1 MGYLVV
7 TDKWRYNNLT
17 TVILENDLIK
27 VVIIPEVGGKLENI
41 IYKPQ
46 NIDFL
51 WHNPRIETKR
61 FLFIVNN
68 DDCRGYGLK
77 FLQILNHIFAEKK
90 MMKLVSNK
98 SLSIY
103 SEVMI

>member
-1 MGYLVV
+1 MGYLLVI
-7 TDKWRYNNLT
+7 DKWSYNNLK

-51 WHNPRIETKR
+51 WHNPSIETKR
-61 FLFIVNN
+61 SHFIANI
-68 DDCRGYGLK
+68 DDYWDYGLR
-77 FLQILNHIFAEKK
+77 FLQILEHTFTKEK
-90 MMKLVSNK
+90 MMELTSNK
-98 SLSIY
+98 LFSIY